1 MATDFLG
8 QTLNIGDDVIFL
20 NYNGTSANLERGKIT
35 KLFPHAAEIGMKRRA
50 EYKIVKIPTNVA
62 PVVHGRW
69 ERSENESNDE
79 AFSLTDEEA
88 WYYWKCSVCH
98 EDICYHDAPMGRSFL
113 PKYCPNCGAKMDG
126 GADHEDD

>member
-1 MATDFLG
+1 MGEYIKREAL
-8 QTLNIGDDVIFL
+8 
-20 NYNGTSANLERGKIT
+20 IT
-35 KLFPHAAEIGMKRRA
+35 KFKKMELGEHGLVERLFADGVYAVIAAFPA
-50 EYKIVKIPTNVA
+50 ADVA

-126 GADHEDD
+126 GDAR

>member
-1 MATDFLG
+1 M
-8 QTLNIGDDVIFL
+8 
-20 NYNGTSANLERGKIT
+20 
-35 KLFPHAAEIGMKRRA
+35 A
-50 EYKIVKIPTNVA
+50 EYIEREATIARIKKYALDVYDIDLDDEKQFAGKSLAENYCEGLYEATEWVDDIPSADVV

-113 PKYCPNCGAKMDG
+113 PKYCPNCGARCDL
-126 GADHEDD
+126 